1 MSKSK
6 DILGTLFDSKAKVK
20 ILKFLFR
27 NVGTSF
33 SISDLADRVQETPTT
48 VKKEINKFLEIGL
61 IKVQK

>member
-6 DILGTLFDSKAKVK
+6 DILGTLFNSKVKVK

-27 NVGTSF
+27 NHGMSF
-33 SISDLADRVQETPTT
+33 SIKDLANRVQETPTD
-48 VKKEINKFLEIGL
+48 VGQEIRKFLEIGL